1 MKVFLAPACAAL
13 AIAACV
19 ASAAAPASHAN
30 CRVWNETFVLSDADF
45 DAMKKGPS
53 EAGVTRK
60 QFAALG
66 PHSDQRD
73 TICLTRLLVREL
85 EAGTV
90 KCGDLTGRFG
100 EYGSG
105 YMNDAETDRL
115 AAFQKT
121 CR

>member
-1 MKVFLAPACAAL
+1 MKVIFAAACAAL

-19 ASAAAPASHAN
+19 ASAGAHASRYS
-30 CRVWNETFVLSDADF
+30 CEVQKKTFTLSDADF

-66 PHSDQRD
+66 PHSDRRG

-90 KCGDLTGRFG
+90 KCADMTGRFG

-105 YMNDAETDRL
+105 YMSDAETDRL
-115 AAFQKT
+115 AAFQKK
-121 CR
+121 CP